1 MVCVAELVAQK
12 KVLDKKIK
20 ELKSLIKINPS
31 EDLASELFRLIE
43 QKQNKLLNI
52 NAANNISK
60 INIGGTEVSVSTA
73 LVIRNTI
80 KEKIDV
86 LSMLIS
92 DKNNE
97 LEKLSLQ
104 KQRDSFYDEYILL
117 TLGVMKNDLR
127 VTIDQEAK

>member
-60 INIGGTEVSVSTA
+60 INIGGTEISVSTA